1 MANAETYL
9 GQGAAQFRD
18 RELPGDVGAA
28 EMGVIQRAAAPGQ
41 FQSRIPAEP
50 ANPHRDDFFRTLLPL
65 KEIEQPLQLR
75 WGVGARCYLDNV
87 WA

>member
-9 GQGAAQFRD
+9 GQGAAQFPD
-18 RELPGDVGAA
+18 RELPGDVGGA
-28 EMGVIQRAAAPGQ
+28 EMGVVQRAAAPGQ
-41 FQSRIPAEP
+41 FQARLPAEL

-75 WGVGARCYLDNV
+75 GGVGPRCYFDNV
-87 WA
+87 CA